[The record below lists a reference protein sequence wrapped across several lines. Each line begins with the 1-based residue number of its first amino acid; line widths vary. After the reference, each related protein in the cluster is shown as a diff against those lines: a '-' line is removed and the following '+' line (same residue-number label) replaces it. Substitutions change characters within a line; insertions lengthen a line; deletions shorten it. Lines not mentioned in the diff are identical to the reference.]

1 MPKPE
6 SIKQLDN
13 RKVLRILG
21 YLTEELQATMPPDQV
36 TAVQSEDEARQVLA
50 ALLVT
55 AGESEHLDQAASLIP
70 DDEAL
75 AAQGRRVLDFMLQ
88 DPATRPIAE
97 QLVAAPPDE
106 TQMSVELA
114 IAGAAILGTL
124 IAWLQTR
131 VSLSLER
138 KDGKTNIKL
147 VISKGATDSSIIK
160 EVARSVRA
168 LLTV

>member
-1 MPKPE
+1 MPMPE

-13 RKVLRILG
+13 RTVLRILG

-55 AGESEHLDQAASLIP
+55 AGESDDLDQAASLIP
-70 DDEAL
+70 DDDTL
-75 AAQGRRVLDFMLQ
+75 AAQGRQILDFMLQ
-88 DPATRPIAE
+88 DQTTRPIAE
-97 QLVAAPPDE
+97 KLVAAPPDE
-106 TQMSVELA
+106 TQMSAELA
-114 IAGAAILGTL
+114 IAGAVILGTL
-124 IAWLQTR
+124 ITWLQTR

-147 VISKGATDSSIIK
+147 AISKSATGSPIIK

-168 LLTV
+168 LLMV